1 MQRLSKNAGISS
13 RTDFTFIGF
22 PYDEKSSFK
31 RGCALAPARIRS
43 LFFERAIH
51 ELTTYKIRLGQ
62 EASIFDWGDVLRG
75 NCDVEILKNLQLAVA
90 KILEQQSFPLIAGGD
105 HITTV
110 PAVRAFSER
119 YRQLQVIIF
128 DAHPDLYWEFRGD
141 RYSHACVNAR
151 LLEIDAVKKIT
162 ILGVREFAD
171 EEYDVWKRNPM
182 VEIIPIDRVKREFVE
197 IQSKLPAYL
206 SVDMDVLDPVYAPG
220 VSDWVHRGMSPTRL
234 LQYLVRIQAPMVG
247 MDVVEVNPRM
257 DENDITALLAAE
269 FMAEVAAK
277 VLSTRRFQMAS

>member
-1 MQRLSKNAGISS
+1 MQKLSCRAGISS
-13 RTDFTFIGF
+13 RADFSFIGF
-22 PYDEKSSFK
+22 PYDEKSSFR
-31 RGCALAPARIRS
+31 RGCALAPAKIRS
-43 LFFERAIH
+43 LFFGRAIH
-51 ELTTYKIRLGQ
+51 ELTAHQIRLGE

-75 NCDVEILKNLQLAVA
+75 GSDEEILGHLQQTVERV
-90 KILEQQSFPLIAGGD
+90 LEQKSFPLIAGGD

-110 PAVRAFSER
+110 PAVRAVA
-119 YRQLQVIIF
+119 RQFRQVQVIVF

-151 LLEIDAVKKIT
+151 LLENDAVKMIT

-171 EEYDVWKRNPM
+171 EEYEVWKRNPL
-182 VEIIPIDRVKREFVE
+182 VKIVPIDRVKREFVD
-197 IQSKLPAYL
+197 IPSGLPAYV

-220 VSDWVHRGMSPTRL
+220 VSGWVHRGMSPKRVLRYL
-234 LQYLVRIQAPMVG
+234 LQIRAPLVG
-247 MDVVEVNPRM
+247 MDVVEVNPRT

-277 VLSTRRFQMAS
+277 VLTERRFQMAS